1 MAVTTVYGVLGS
13 PIAHSLSPVMH
24 NAAFAALD
32 LDAAYIAFDVDKG
45 RAEIAIRGARALGFG
60 GLNITFPLKEAALHH
75 CKPDVLSQRIG
86 AVNTID
92 RTGAGYNTDGV
103 GAVRALEEAGVTV
116 KDASILLLGAGG
128 AAKAI
133 AAQLLLNGAR
143 VLVANRTVSRSLI
156 LARQMT
162 VENIDC
168 GCGDIEAH
176 SLDQVDRLLRE
187 ARVLINA
194 TTVGM
199 RGVLEGQTLVTAAQ
213 MHPGLVVFDIVY
225 HPLETPLLREAR
237 AAGLHTIDGVK
248 MLVHQGAASFAL
260 WTALD
265 PPVQTMEAAVREALR
280 SASGTDGEG
289 RQ

>member
-1 MAVTTVYGVLGS
+1 
-13 PIAHSLSPVMH
+13 MH

-32 LDAAYIAFDVDKG
+32 LDAAYFAFDVDEA
-45 RAEIAIRGARALGFG
+45 RADTAIRGARALGFG
-60 GLNITFPLKEAALHH
+60 GLNITFPLKEAALRY
-75 CKPDVLSQRIG
+75 CTPDALSKRIG

-103 GAVRALEEAGVTV
+103 GAIRALEEAGVTV
-116 KDASILLLGAGG
+116 KHATILLLGAGG

-143 VLVANRTVSRSLI
+143 VLVANRTASRSLI

-162 VENIDC
+162 AENIDC

-176 SLDQVDRLLRE
+176 GLNEVDRLLGE

-213 MHPGLVVFDIVY
+213 MRAGLVVFDIVY
-225 HPLETPLLREAR
+225 HPLETPLLREAH
-237 AAGLHTIDGVK
+237 AAGAQTIDGVK

-260 WTALD
+260 WTGLD
-265 PPVQTMEAAVREALR
+265 PPVQTMEKAVRDALR
-280 SASGTDGEG
+280 SANGMDGDERG
-289 RQ
+289 G

>member
-1 MAVTTVYGVLGS
+1 MAVTTVYGVFGS
-13 PIAHSLSPVMH
+13 PIGHSLSPSMH
-24 NAAFAALD
+24 NAAFKALD
-32 LDAAYIAFDVDKG
+32 LDAAYYAFDVDEK
-45 RAEIAIRGARALGFG
+45 RVETAIRGAQALGFG
-60 GLNITFPLKEAALHH
+60 GLNITFPLKEGALQH
-75 CKPDVLSQRIG
+75 CNPDALAKRIG

-92 RTGAGYNTDGV
+92 RGGTGYNTDGI
-103 GAVRALEEAGVTV
+103 GAVRALEEAGITV
-116 KDASILLLGAGG
+116 KGTTILLLGAGG

-133 AAQLLLNGAR
+133 AAQLLLDGAR
-143 VLVANRTVSRSLI
+143 VLIANRTASRSLM

-162 VENIDC
+162 AANIDC
-168 GCGDIEAH
+168 GCGDVEAH
-176 SLDQVDRLLRE
+176 GLVELDRLLRE

-199 RGVLEGQTLVTAAQ
+199 RGVLDGQTLVRSPQ

-237 AAGLHTIDGVK
+237 AAGAQTIDGVK

-265 PPVQTMEAAVREALR
+265 PPVQIMEAAVRDALQR
-280 SASGTDGEG
+280 ANDAENED
-289 RQ
+289 RR

>member
-24 NAAFAALD
+24 NAAFAALG
-32 LDAAYIAFDVDKG
+32 LDAVYVAFDIDEQ
-45 RAEIAIRGARALGFG
+45 RAETAIRGALALGFG
-60 GLNITFPLKEAALHH
+60 GLNITFPLKEAALRH
-75 CKPDVLSQRIG
+75 CKPDALSKRIG

-92 RTGAGYNTDGV
+92 RTGAGYNTDGI

-133 AAQLLLNGAR
+133 AAQLLLSGAR
-143 VLVANRTVSRSLI
+143 VLVANRTVSRSRI
-156 LARQMT
+156 LAQQMIA
-162 VENIDC
+162 ENIDC
-168 GCGDIEAH
+168 GCGSIEAH
-176 SLDQVDRLLRE
+176 SLSEVDRLLPE

-199 RGVLEGQTLVTAAQ
+199 RGVLDGQTLVTAAQ

-237 AAGLHTIDGVK
+237 VAGVQTVDGVK
-248 MLVHQGAASFAL
+248 MLVHQGAASFSL
-260 WTALD
+260 WTAID
-265 PPVQTMEAAVREALR
+265 PPVPVMERAVREALR
-280 SASGTDGEG
+280 DTNEIGDEG
-289 RQ
+289 GG

>member
-32 LDAAYIAFDVDKG
+32 LEAAYIAFVVDKE
-45 RAEIAIRGARALGFG
+45 RAEMAIRGARALGFG
-60 GLNITFPLKEAALHH
+60 GLNITFPLKEAALHY
-75 CKPDVLSQRIG
+75 CKPDALSQRIG

-92 RTGAGYNTDGV
+92 RAGAGYNTDGI

-116 KDASILLLGAGG
+116 KDASIVLLGAGG

-133 AAQLLLNGAR
+133 AAQLLLSGAR
-143 VLVANRTVSRSLI
+143 VLVANRTASRSLI
-156 LARQMT
+156 LAQQMT
-162 VENIDC
+162 AANINC

-176 SLDQVDRLLRE
+176 SLNEVDRLLRE

-199 RGVLEGQTLVTAAQ
+199 RGVLEGQTLVASAQ

-237 AAGLHTIDGVK
+237 AAGLQTIDGVK

-280 SASGTDGEG
+280 SASGTDDEG
-289 RQ
+289 R

>member
-32 LDAAYIAFDVDKG
+32 LDAAYIAFDVDKQ
-45 RAEIAIRGARALGFG
+45 RAETAIRGARALGFG
-60 GLNITFPLKEAALHH
+60 GLNITFPLKEAALRY
-75 CKPDVLSQRIG
+75 CKPDALSKRIG
-86 AVNTID
+86 AVNTVD
-92 RTGAGYNTDGV
+92 RAGTGYNTDGV
-103 GAVRALEEAGVTV
+103 GALRALEEAGVSV

-143 VLVANRTVSRSLI
+143 VLVANRTASRSLI
-156 LARQMT
+156 LAQQMT
-162 VENIDC
+162 AANIDC
-168 GCGDIEAH
+168 GCGAIEAH
-176 SLDQVDRLLRE
+176 SLNEVDRLLRE

-213 MHPGLVVFDIVY
+213 MHPGLVVFDLVY

-237 AAGLHTIDGVK
+237 AAGLQTIEGVK

-265 PPVQTMEAAVREALR
+265 PPVQIMEEAVREALG
-280 SASGTDGEG
+280 SANGTDDEG
-289 RQ
+289 GQ

>member
-1 MAVTTVYGVLGS
+1 
-13 PIAHSLSPVMH
+13 MH

-32 LDAAYIAFDVDKG
+32 LNARYFAFDVDKQ
-45 RAEIAIRGARALGFG
+45 RVETAIRGALALGFG
-60 GLNITFPLKEAALHH
+60 GLNITFPLKEAALRH
-75 CKPDVLSQRIG
+75 CKPDALSQRIG

-92 RTGAGYNTDGV
+92 RAGAGYNTDGV
-103 GAVRALEEAGVTV
+103 GAVRALEEAGVRV

-133 AAQLLLNGAR
+133 AAQLLLSGAR
-143 VLVANRTVSRSLI
+143 VLVANRTASRSLI
-156 LARQMT
+156 LAQQMT
-162 VENIDC
+162 AENIDC

-176 SLDQVDRLLRE
+176 SLDEVASLLGE

-199 RGVLEGQTLVTAAQ
+199 HGVLEGQTLATADQ
-213 MHPGLVVFDIVY
+213 MHHGLVVFDIVY

-237 AAGLHTIDGVK
+237 AAGLLTIDGVK
-248 MLVHQGAASFAL
+248 LLVHQGAAAFAL

-265 PPVQTMEAAVREALR
+265 PPVQTMEEAVREALR
-280 SASGTDGEG
+280 SANVTDDEG
-289 RQ
+289 GK

>member
-24 NAAFAALD
+24 NAAFAALG
-32 LDAAYIAFDVDKG
+32 LDASYIAFDVDKQ
-45 RAEIAIRGARALGFG
+45 RAGTAIQGARALGFG
-60 GLNITFPLKEAALHH
+60 GLNITFPLKEVALRH
-75 CKPDVLSQRIG
+75 CTPDTLSKRIG

-92 RTGAGYNTDGV
+92 DTGAGYNTDGV

-133 AAQLLLNGAR
+133 AAQLLLSGAS

-156 LARQMT
+156 LTQQMT
-162 VENIDC
+162 AENIDC
-168 GCGDIEAH
+168 GCGAIEAH
-176 SLDQVDRLLRE
+176 SLGEIGDLLRE

-199 RGVLEGQTLVTAAQ
+199 DGVLGGQTLVTAAQ
-213 MHPGLVVFDIVY
+213 MHPGLVVFDVVY

-237 AAGLHTIDGVK
+237 AAGLQTIDGAK
-248 MLVHQGAASFAL
+248 MLVHQGAASFVL
-260 WTALD
+260 WTALE
-265 PPVQTMEAAVREALR
+265 PPVQVMEEAVRKALG
-280 SASGTDGEG
+280 SAHRAGDHGG
-289 RQ
+289 Q

>member
-1 MAVTTVYGVLGS
+1 
-13 PIAHSLSPVMH
+13 MH

-32 LDAAYIAFDVDKG
+32 LDAAYIAFDVDKQ
-45 RAEIAIRGARALGFG
+45 RAETAIRGARALGFG
-60 GLNITFPLKEAALHH
+60 GLNITFPLKETALHH
-75 CKPDVLSQRIG
+75 CKPDTLSQRIG

-92 RTGAGYNTDGV
+92 RAGAGYNTDGI
-103 GAVRALEEAGVTV
+103 GAVRALEEAGVAV
-116 KDASILLLGAGG
+116 KDASIVLLGAGG

-143 VLVANRTVSRSLI
+143 VLVANRTASRSLI

-162 VENIDC
+162 AGNIDC

-176 SLDQVDRLLRE
+176 SLNEVDRLLRE
-187 ARVLINA
+187 AHVLINA

-213 MHPGLVVFDIVY
+213 MHRGLVVFDIVY

-237 AAGLHTIDGVK
+237 AAGLQTIDGVK

-260 WTALD
+260 WTASD

-280 SASGTDGEG
+280 SANGTDDEG
-289 RQ
+289 MQ

>member
-32 LDAAYIAFDVDKG
+32 LDAAYIAFDVDKE
-45 RAEIAIRGARALGFG
+45 RAEMAIRGARALGFG

-75 CKPDVLSQRIG
+75 CKPDALSQRIG

-92 RTGAGYNTDGV
+92 RAGAGYNTDGI

-116 KDASILLLGAGG
+116 KDASIVLLGAGG

-133 AAQLLLNGAR
+133 AAQLLLSGAR
-143 VLVANRTVSRSLI
+143 VLVANRTASRSLI
-156 LARQMT
+156 LAQQMT
-162 VENIDC
+162 AENINC

-176 SLDQVDRLLRE
+176 SLNEIDRLLRE

-199 RGVLEGQTLVTAAQ
+199 RGVLEGQTLVASAQ

-237 AAGLHTIDGVK
+237 AAGLQTIDGAK

-280 SASGTDGEG
+280 SASGTDDEG
-289 RQ
+289 R